1 MTANLSNSLFDYLDR
16 LVEKYDNTYHCFS
29 GKKHVE
35 ICYSSLSEENRQ
47 TDNKGD
53 ISALVIK

>member
-1 MTANLSNSLFDYLDR
+1 MTANLSNSLFNYLDR
-16 LVEKYDNTYHCFS
+16 SVDKYGNTYHCFS

-35 ICYSSLSEENRQ
+35 TCYSSLSEENRQ
-47 TDNKGD
+47 TDNKVD